1 MKTIDQE
8 ILNKV
13 FQKAAIEQ
21 TAQQYARDGYFVSRQ
36 ARLGELRADLVAQK
50 GGKLIVIEFKS
61 GPWIPRKAKTVA
73 KLRNYVV
80 DELKGEFRLV
90 LVNPPQEKQIS
101 VSGIEDILHQELL
114 EDTSQV
120 DVLAT
125 HVTFDEVTDVEI
137 DSVDI
142 DKERID
148 VIGRGNVTYELQYG
162 SHSDM
167 AHDEGL
173 QTTETFP
180 FTFRLYLNHRLEVDE
195 VSEIDI
201 DTSSFYE

>member
-1 MKTIDQE
+1 MVNLPRERE
-8 ILNKV
+8 I
-13 FQKAAIEQ
+13 FIE
-21 TAQQYARDGYFVSRQ
+21 
-36 ARLGELRADLVAQK
+36 
-50 GGKLIVIEFKS
+50 
-61 GPWIPRKAKTVA
+61 
-73 KLRNYVV
+73 
-80 DELKGEFRLV
+80 
-90 LVNPPQEKQIS
+90 
-101 VSGIEDILHQELL
+101 GIEDILYQELL

-125 HVTFDEVTDVEI
+125 HVTLDELTDVEI

-162 SHSDM
+162 SDSDM